1 MADVICATKSLNT
14 RDWFDYISVLLPLT
28 LSIFA
33 IIIAIVTSQRQN
45 KVALFEKKYSYYSEI
60 LGFCTLWRMFIYKF
74 KHIKKENG
82 EVPNDSL
89 CTLCLSIAL
98 LGMEESRDVDVTDY
112 INDHKIDRKKI
123 ENLIFDLKYKNSMS
137 LEITAFLYGAE
148 QRRIE
153 VFAKQYMSFSDRVI
167 EALNEKITQDEFE
180 KNITIFEERLDA
192 FYKFV
197 FSYMKRKIKLSD

>member
-1 MADVICATKSLNT
+1 
-14 RDWFDYISVLLPLT
+14 
-28 LSIFA
+28 
-33 IIIAIVTSQRQN
+33 
-45 KVALFEKKYSYYSEI
+45 
-60 LGFCTLWRMFIYKF
+60 
-74 KHIKKENG
+74 
-82 EVPNDSL
+82 
-89 CTLCLSIAL
+89 
-98 LGMEESRDVDVTDY
+98 
-112 INDHKIDRKKI
+112 
-123 ENLIFDLKYKNSMS
+123 MS